1 MGSKFVNTMNP
12 VQNRQVCEL
21 HRLKI
26 AFVSDG
32 TELDIRLIQ
41 DSDLFRV
48 RFCQISTYQ
57 QMDNIE
63 ILSKSQNIFPL
74 DSLHLLI

>member
-26 AFVSDG
+26 AFVSDR
-32 TELDIRLIQ
+32 TELDIQLIQ
-41 DSDLFRV
+41 DSV
-48 RFCQISTYQ
+48 
-57 QMDNIE
+57 
-63 ILSKSQNIFPL
+63 
-74 DSLHLLI
+74 